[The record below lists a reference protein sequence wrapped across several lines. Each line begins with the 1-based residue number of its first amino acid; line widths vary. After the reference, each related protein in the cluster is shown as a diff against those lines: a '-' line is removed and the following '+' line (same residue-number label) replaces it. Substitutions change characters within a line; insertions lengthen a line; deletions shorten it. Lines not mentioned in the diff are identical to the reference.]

1 MVVQFKTMNEQ
12 KRANAQINAE
22 ITAAI
27 ESTPTPEH
35 TQALASATE
44 EAVKFVKNIFASI
57 RTFSVADLEH
67 PADIGQMVQEVL
79 CSAVINPARKY
90 EKDTPIMCYNGTA
103 FATLRN
109 FSVVIGLPKSRKTWF
124 SQMVAGSF
132 LAAQLGNKYDDNLA
146 GEKINDGN
154 ASVLIIDTEQ
164 GDYRAAKMQSTIAA
178 IAGLSTE
185 QVGKYLTTLSMRKF
199 GSDISFI
206 TTVAQMILQR
216 PKLVIIDGIADL
228 VTNPNDPA
236 QSAIIYQ
243 FLLQASAKYNC
254 HIMVV
259 IHANQ
264 SALSKDKAEPMSRGR
279 GHLGSDLER
288 KSEANIW
295 LEKPETDSTVTNV
308 CFTST
313 RDKTPENFAFRI
325 DGNDM
330 PRPCDFVAVTSKQE
344 KQVQKMVQLV
354 QIMKSKQVTKWA
366 HGDLWRALV
375 GANSGAKQMS
385 PRTAKDLIK
394 SAYEAGLIEK
404 TEQGRNTFYTIKAD

>member
-1 MVVQFKTMNEQ
+1 MNN
-12 KRANAQINAE
+12 KQINAE

-35 TQALASATE
+35 TQASASATK
-44 EAVKFVKNIFASI
+44 EAVDFVKNIFASI
-57 RTFSVADLEH
+57 RTFSEADLVH
-67 PADIGQMVQEVL
+67 PDAIEQMVQEVL
-79 CSAVINPARKY
+79 CSAVINPAQKY
-90 EKDTPIMCYNGTA
+90 EQDTPIMCYNGTA

-206 TTVAQMILQR
+206 ATVAKMIQQR
-216 PKLVIIDGIADL
+216 PSLVIIDGIADL

-259 IHANQ
+259 IHSNH
-264 SALSKDKAEPMSRGR
+264 SAVNKDKDDAMSRGR

-288 KSEANIW
+288 KSEANIS
-295 LEKPETDSTVTNV
+295 LKKPESDSTVTNV
-308 CFTST
+308 TFEIT
-313 RDKTPENFAFRI
+313 
-325 DGNDM
+325 
-330 PRPCDFVAVTSKQE
+330 
-344 KQVQKMVQLV
+344 LV
-354 QIMKSKQVTKWA
+354 KYSV
-366 HGDLWRALV
+366 V
-375 GANSGAKQMS
+375 
-385 PRTAKDLIK
+385 
-394 SAYEAGLIEK
+394 
-404 TEQGRNTFYTIKAD
+404 

>member
-1 MVVQFKTMNEQ
+1 MN
-12 KRANAQINAE
+12 KNQINAE

-35 TQALASATE
+35 TQALADATA
-44 EAVKFVKNIFASI
+44 EAVDFVKNIFASI
-57 RTFSVADLEH
+57 RTFSEADLAQPDAIE
-67 PADIGQMVQEVL
+67 QMVQEVL
-79 CSAVINPARKY
+79 CSAVINPAQKY
-90 EKDTPIMCYNGTA
+90 EKDTPIMCYNGA
-103 FATLRN
+103 PFATLRN
-109 FSVVIGLPKSRKTWF
+109 FSQVIGLPKSRKTWF

-132 LAAQLGNKYDDNLA
+132 LAAQLGNKYDDKLA

-185 QVGKYLTTLSMRKF
+185 QVGKYLTILSMRKF

-206 TTVAQMILQR
+206 ATVAQMILQR
-216 PKLVIIDGIADL
+216 PSLVIIDGIADL

-259 IHANQ
+259 IHSNH
-264 SALSKDKAEPMSRGR
+264 SAVNKDKDDAMSRGR

-288 KSEANIW
+288 KSEANIS
-295 LEKPETDSTVTNV
+295 LKKPESDSTITNV
-308 CFTST
+308 KFEST

-325 DGNDM
+325 DGNGM
-330 PRPCDFVAVTSKQE
+330 PRPCDFVEVTSKQE
-344 KQVQKMVQLV
+344 KQVQKVVQVV
-354 QIMKSKQVTKWA
+354 QIMKSRQVTKWA

-375 GANSGAKQMS
+375 GANSGAKQIS

-404 TEQGRNTFYTIKAD
+404 TEEGRNTFYSIKAD

>member
-1 MVVQFKTMNEQ
+1 MDNK
-12 KRANAQINAE
+12 QINAD

-35 TQALASATE
+35 TQALADATAK
-44 EAVKFVKNIFASI
+44 AVDFVKNIFASI
-57 RTFSVADLEH
+57 RTFSEADLVH
-67 PADIGQMVQEVL
+67 PDAIEQMVQEVL
-79 CSAVINPARKY
+79 CSAVIDPSRDYK
-90 EKDTPIMCYNGTA
+90 KDTPIMCYNGTA

-132 LAAQLGNKYDDNLA
+132 LAAQLGNKYDDKLA

-178 IAGLSTE
+178 IAGLDTE

-216 PKLVIIDGIADL
+216 PSLVIIDGIADL

-236 QSAIIYQ
+236 QSAIISQ
-243 FLLQASAKYNC
+243 FLLQASATYNC

-264 SALSKDKAEPMSRGR
+264 NAVNKDKDDAMSRGR

-288 KSEANIW
+288 KSEANIS
-295 LEKPETDSTVTNV
+295 LKKPESDSTVTNV
-308 CFTST
+308 FFTST

-325 DGNDM
+325 DGANI
-330 PRPCDFVAVTSKQE
+330 PRPCDFVQVTSKEERENE
-344 KQVQKMVQLV
+344 KIAQVVQV
-354 QIMKSKQVTKWA
+354 MKSKQVSNWT
-366 HGDLWRALV
+366 HGVLWRALCEEKQISERTAQRLIKLAV
-375 GANSGAKQMS
+375 DSGA
-385 PRTAKDLIK
+385 
-394 SAYEAGLIEK
+394 IEK
-404 TEQGRNTFYTIKAD
+404 TEQGIYSTVTDK

>member
-1 MVVQFKTMNEQ
+1 MDNK
-12 KRANAQINAE
+12 QINAE

-35 TQALASATE
+35 TQASASATK

-57 RTFSVADLEH
+57 RTFSAADLEH
-67 PADIGQMVQEVL
+67 TDAIEQMVQEVL
-79 CSAVINPARKY
+79 CSAVINPSRDYK
-90 EKDTPIMCYNGTA
+90 KDTPIMCYNGTA

-109 FSVVIGLPKSRKTWF
+109 FSQVIGLPKSRKTWF

-132 LAAQLGNKYDDNLA
+132 LAAQLGNKYDERLA

-206 TTVAQMILQR
+206 ATVAQMILQR
-216 PKLVIIDGIADL
+216 PSLVIIDGIADL

-308 CFTST
+308 FFTST

-325 DGNDM
+325 DGANI

-344 KQVQKMVQLV
+344 RENEKIAQVVQV
-354 QIMKSKQVTKWA
+354 MKSKQVSLWSA
-366 HGDLWRALV
+366 CDLKQELTAL
-375 GANSGAKQMS
+375 SIS
-385 PRTAKDLIK
+385 ESTAKRLMKLALD
-394 SAYEAGLIEK
+394 AGLIEK
-404 TEQGRNTFYTIKAD
+404 IGSGKNVFYRIKNDQ

>member
-1 MVVQFKTMNEQ
+1 MVVQSVMN
-12 KRANAQINAE
+12 KNQINAE

-27 ESTPTPEH
+27 NSTPTPGQ
-35 TQALASATE
+35 TQASADATA
-44 EAVKFVKNIFASI
+44 EAINFVKNIFASI
-57 RTFSVADLEH
+57 RTFSEADLVH
-67 PADIGQMVQEVL
+67 PDAIEQMVQEVL

-132 LAAQLGNKYDDNLA
+132 LAAQLGNKYDDKLA

-164 GDYRAAKMQSTIAA
+164 GDYRAAKMQSTIAT

-206 TTVAQMILQR
+206 ATVAKMIQQR
-216 PKLVIIDGIADL
+216 PSLVIIDGIADL

-236 QSAIIYQ
+236 QSAIISQ
-243 FLLQASAKYNC
+243 FLLQASATYNC

-264 SALSKDKAEPMSRGR
+264 NAVNKDKDDAMSRGR

-288 KSEANIW
+288 KSEANIS
-295 LEKPETDSTVTNV
+295 LKKPESDSTVTNV
-308 CFTST
+308 FFTST

-325 DGNDM
+325 DGNGM

-344 KQVQKMVQLV
+344 RENEKIAQVIQV
-354 QIMKSKQVTKWA
+354 MKSKQVSLWSAGNLKQ
-366 HGDLWRALV
+366 DLTAL
-375 GANSGAKQMS
+375 SIS
-385 PRTAKDLIK
+385 ESTAKRLIK
-394 SAYEAGLIEK
+394 LALDAGLIEK
-404 TEQGRNTFYTIKAD
+404 IGNGNNVFYRLKNDQ

>member
-1 MVVQFKTMNEQ
+1 MDNK
-12 KRANAQINAE
+12 QINAE

-35 TQALASATE
+35 TQASASATK
-44 EAVKFVKNIFASI
+44 EAVKFVENIFASI
-57 RTFSVADLEH
+57 RTFSVAELVQSDAIE
-67 PADIGQMVQEVL
+67 QMVQEVL
-79 CSAVINPARKY
+79 CSAVINPAQKY
-90 EKDTPIMCYNGTA
+90 ENDTPIMCYNGTA

-132 LAAQLGNKYDDNLA
+132 LAAQVGKHYDDKLA

-206 TTVAQMILQR
+206 ATVAQMILQR
-216 PKLVIIDGIADL
+216 PSLVIIDGIADL

-259 IHANQ
+259 IHANH

-288 KSEANIW
+288 KSEANIS
-295 LEKPETDSTVTNV
+295 LEKPETDSTITNV
-308 CFTST
+308 TFEST

-325 DGNDM
+325 DGTNM

-344 KQVQKMVQLV
+344 RENEKIAQVVQV
-354 QIMKSKQVTKWA
+354 MKSKQVSLWA
-366 HGDLWRALV
+366 ACDLKQELTAL
-375 GANSGAKQMS
+375 SIS
-385 PRTAKDLIK
+385 ESTAKRLMKLALD
-394 SAYEAGLIEK
+394 AGLIEK
-404 TEQGRNTFYTIKAD
+404 IGSGKNVFYRIKNDQ

>member
-1 MVVQFKTMNEQ
+1 MVVQFKNMNEQ

-27 ESTPTPEH
+27 ESTPTPGQ
-35 TQALASATE
+35 TQASADATA
-44 EAVKFVKNIFASI
+44 EAVDFVKNIFASI
-57 RTFSVADLEH
+57 RTFSEADLEDTD
-67 PADIGQMVQEVL
+67 AIGQMVQEVL
-79 CSAVINPARKY
+79 CSAVINPAQKY

-109 FSVVIGLPKSRKTWF
+109 FSQVIGLPKSRKTWF

-132 LAAQLGNKYDDNLA
+132 LAAQLGNKYDDKLA

-216 PKLVIIDGIADL
+216 PSLVIIDGIADL
-228 VTNPNDPA
+228 VTDPNDPK

-264 SALSKDKAEPMSRGR
+264 NAVNKDKDDAMSRGR

-308 CFTST
+308 FFTST

-325 DGNDM
+325 DGANI

-344 KQVQKMVQLV
+344 RENEKIAQVVQV
-354 QIMKSKQVTKWA
+354 MKSKQVSLWSAGNLKQ
-366 HGDLWRALV
+366 DLTAL
-375 GANSGAKQMS
+375 SIS
-385 PRTAKDLIK
+385 ESTAKRLIK
-394 SAYEAGLIEK
+394 LALDAGLIEK
-404 TEQGRNTFYTIKAD
+404 IGNGNNVFYRLKNDQ

>member
-1 MVVQFKTMNEQ
+1 MN
-12 KRANAQINAE
+12 NNQINAE

-35 TQALASATE
+35 TQALADATAK
-44 EAVKFVKNIFASI
+44 AVDFVKNIFASI
-57 RTFSVADLEH
+57 RTFSEADLVH
-67 PADIGQMVQEVL
+67 PDAIEQMVQEVL

-132 LAAQLGNKYDDNLA
+132 LAAQLGNKYDDKLA

-206 TTVAQMILQR
+206 ATVAQMILQR
-216 PKLVIIDGIADL
+216 PSLVIIDGIADL

-236 QSAIIYQ
+236 QSAIISQ
-243 FLLQASAKYNC
+243 FLLQASATYNC

-264 SALSKDKAEPMSRGR
+264 NAVNKDKDDAMSRGR

-288 KSEANIW
+288 KSEANIS
-295 LEKPETDSTVTNV
+295 LKKPESDSTITNV
-308 CFTST
+308 KFEST

-325 DGNDM
+325 DGANI

-344 KQVQKMVQLV
+344 REKEKIAQVVQV
-354 QIMKSKQVTKWA
+354 MKSKQVSLWSA
-366 HGDLWRALV
+366 CDLKQELTAL
-375 GANSGAKQMS
+375 SIS
-385 PRTAKDLIK
+385 ESTAKRLMKLALD
-394 SAYEAGLIEK
+394 AGLIEK
-404 TEQGRNTFYTIKAD
+404 IGSGKNVFYRIKNDQ

>member
-1 MVVQFKTMNEQ
+1 MNEQ

-27 ESTPTPEH
+27 DATPTPGQ
-35 TQALASATE
+35 TQASADATA
-44 EAVKFVKNIFASI
+44 EAINFVKNIFASI
-57 RTFSVADLEH
+57 RTFSVADLEQTD
-67 PADIGQMVQEVL
+67 AIGQMVQEVL
-79 CSAVINPARKY
+79 CSAVINPAQKY
-90 EKDTPIMCYNGTA
+90 ERDTPIMCYNGTA

-109 FSVVIGLPKSRKTWF
+109 FSQVIGLPKSRKTWF

-132 LAAQLGNKYDDNLA
+132 LAAQLGNKYDDKLA

-185 QVGKYLTTLSMRKF
+185 QVGKYLTILSMRKF

-206 TTVAQMILQR
+206 ATVAQMILQR
-216 PKLVIIDGIADL
+216 PSLVIIDGIADL

-259 IHANQ
+259 IHANH
-264 SALSKDKAEPMSRGR
+264 SALNKDKDDAMSRGR

-288 KSEANIW
+288 KSEANIG
-295 LEKPETDSTVTNV
+295 LEKPESDSTITNV
-308 CFTST
+308 TFKST

-325 DGNDM
+325 DGNGM

-344 KQVQKMVQLV
+344 KQVQKVVQVV

>member
-12 KRANAQINAE
+12 KRANAQINAD

-27 ESTPTPEH
+27 ESTPTPEQ
-35 TQALASATE
+35 TQASADATA
-44 EAVKFVKNIFASI
+44 EAVDFVKNIFASI
-57 RTFSVADLEH
+57 RTFSVANLEQTD
-67 PADIGQMVQEVL
+67 AIEQMVQEVL
-79 CSAVINPARKY
+79 CSAVINPFQKY

-124 SQMVAGSF
+124 SQMVAGYF

-146 GEKINDGN
+146 GEKINDGD

-206 TTVAQMILQR
+206 ATVAKMIMQR
-216 PKLVIIDGIADL
+216 PSLVIIDGIADL

-259 IHANQ
+259 IHANH
-264 SALSKDKAEPMSRGR
+264 SALNKDKDDAMSRGR

-288 KSEANIW
+288 KSEANIG
-295 LEKPETDSTVTNV
+295 LEKPESDSTITNV
-308 CFTST
+308 TFKST

-325 DGNDM
+325 DGNGM

-344 KQVQKMVQLV
+344 RENEKIAQVVQV
-354 QIMKSKQVTKWA
+354 MKSKQVSLWA
-366 HGDLWRALV
+366 ACDLKQELTAL
-375 GANSGAKQMS
+375 SIS
-385 PRTAKDLIK
+385 ESTAKRLMKLALD
-394 SAYEAGLIEK
+394 AGLIEK
-404 TEQGRNTFYTIKAD
+404 IGSGKNVFYRIKNDQ

>member
-1 MVVQFKTMNEQ
+1 MDNK
-12 KRANAQINAE
+12 QINAD

-35 TQALASATE
+35 TQASASATK
-44 EAVKFVKNIFASI
+44 EAVDFVKNIFASI
-57 RTFSVADLEH
+57 RTFSVANLEQTD
-67 PADIGQMVQEVL
+67 AIEQMVQEVL
-79 CSAVINPARKY
+79 CSAVINPAQKY
-90 EKDTPIMCYNGTA
+90 ERDTPIMCYNGTA

-124 SQMVAGSF
+124 SQMVAGAF
-132 LAAQLGNKYDDNLA
+132 LAAQVGKHYDDKLA
-146 GEKINDGN
+146 GEEINDGN

-185 QVGKYLTTLSMRKF
+185 QVGKYLTILSMRKF

-206 TTVAQMILQR
+206 ATVAKMIMQR

-264 SALSKDKAEPMSRGR
+264 SALSKEPMSRGR

-308 CFTST
+308 FFTST

-325 DGNDM
+325 DGNGM

-344 KQVQKMVQLV
+344 KQVQKVVQVV

-394 SAYEAGLIEK
+394 LAYEAGLIEK
-404 TEQGRNTFYTIKAD
+404 TEQGRNTFYSIKAD

>member
-1 MVVQFKTMNEQ
+1 MNEQ

-57 RTFSVADLEH
+57 RTFSAADLAQPDAIE
-67 PADIGQMVQEVL
+67 QMVQEVL
-79 CSAVINPARKY
+79 CSAVINPAQKY
-90 EKDTPIMCYNGTA
+90 ERDTPIMCYNGTA

-132 LAAQLGNKYDDNLA
+132 LAAQVGKHYDDKLA

-185 QVGKYLTTLSMRKF
+185 QVGKYLTTFSMRKF

-206 TTVAQMILQR
+206 ATVAQMILQR
-216 PKLVIIDGIADL
+216 PSLVIIDGIADL

-236 QSAIIYQ
+236 QSAIISQ
-243 FLLQASAKYNC
+243 FLLQASATYNC

-264 SALSKDKAEPMSRGR
+264 NAVNKDKDDAMSRGR

-288 KSEANIW
+288 KSEANIS
-295 LEKPETDSTVTNV
+295 LKKPESDSTITNV
-308 CFTST
+308 KFEST

-325 DGNDM
+325 DGNGM
-330 PRPCDFVAVTSKQE
+330 PRPCDFVQVTSKEE
-344 KQVQKMVQLV
+344 KQVQKVVQVV

-394 SAYEAGLIEK
+394 LAYEAGLIEK
-404 TEQGRNTFYTIKAD
+404 TEQGRNTFYSIKAD

>member
-1 MVVQFKTMNEQ
+1 MNEQ

-27 ESTPTPEH
+27 DATPTPGQ
-35 TQALASATE
+35 TQASADATA
-44 EAVKFVKNIFASI
+44 EAINFVKNIFASI
-57 RTFSVADLEH
+57 RTFSEADLEQ
-67 PADIGQMVQEVL
+67 PDAIEQMVQEVL

-132 LAAQLGNKYDDNLA
+132 LAAQVGKHYDDKLTSY
-146 GEKINDGN
+146 KINDGN

-178 IAGLSTE
+178 IAGLDTE

-206 TTVAQMILQR
+206 ATVAKMIMQR

-308 CFTST
+308 FFTST

-325 DGNDM
+325 DGNGM

-344 KQVQKMVQLV
+344 RENEKIAQVVQV
-354 QIMKSKQVTKWA
+354 MKSKQVS
-366 HGDLWRALV
+366 LWSACHLKQELTAL
-375 GANSGAKQMS
+375 SIS
-385 PRTAKDLIK
+385 ESTAKRLMKLALD
-394 SAYEAGLIEK
+394 AGLIEK
-404 TEQGRNTFYTIKAD
+404 IGSGKNVFYRLKNDQ

>member
-1 MVVQFKTMNEQ
+1 MDKN
-12 KRANAQINAE
+12 QINAE

-35 TQALASATE
+35 TQASASATK
-44 EAVKFVKNIFASI
+44 EAVKFVENIFASI
-57 RTFSVADLEH
+57 RTFSVAELVQSDAIE
-67 PADIGQMVQEVL
+67 QMVQEVL

-132 LAAQLGNKYDDNLA
+132 LAAQVGKHYDDNLA

-164 GDYRAAKMQSTIAA
+164 GDYRAAKMQSTIAT

-206 TTVAQMILQR
+206 ATVAKMIQQR
-216 PKLVIIDGIADL
+216 PSLVIIDGIADL

-236 QSAIIYQ
+236 QSAIISQ
-243 FLLQASAKYNC
+243 FLLQASATYNC

-264 SALSKDKAEPMSRGR
+264 NAVNKDKDDAMSRGR

-288 KSEANIW
+288 KSEANIS
-295 LEKPETDSTVTNV
+295 LRKPESDSTITNV
-308 CFTST
+308 TFEST

-325 DGNDM
+325 DGNGM
-330 PRPCDFVAVTSKQE
+330 PRPCDFVQVTSKQE
-344 KQVQKMVQLV
+344 RENEKIAQVVQV
-354 QIMKSKQVTKWA
+354 MKSKQVSTWT
-366 HGDLWRALV
+366 HGGLWRALCEEQKISERTAQRLIKLAV
-375 GANSGAKQMS
+375 DSGA
-385 PRTAKDLIK
+385 
-394 SAYEAGLIEK
+394 IEK
-404 TEQGRNTFYTIKAD
+404 TEQGIYSTVTDK

>member
-1 MVVQFKTMNEQ
+1 MVVQSVMN
-12 KRANAQINAE
+12 KNQINAE

-27 ESTPTPEH
+27 NSTPTPGQ
-35 TQALASATE
+35 TQASADATA
-44 EAVKFVKNIFASI
+44 EAINFVKNIFSSI
-57 RTFSVADLEH
+57 RTFSEADLVH
-67 PADIGQMVQEVL
+67 PDAIEQMVQEVL
-79 CSAVINPARKY
+79 CSAVINPAQKY
-90 EKDTPIMCYNGTA
+90 ERDTPIMCYNGTA

-132 LAAQLGNKYDDNLA
+132 LAAQLGNKYDDKLA

-164 GDYRAAKMQSTIAA
+164 GDYRAAKMQSTIAT

-206 TTVAQMILQR
+206 ATVAKMIQQR
-216 PKLVIIDGIADL
+216 PSLVIIDGIADL

-236 QSAIIYQ
+236 QSAIISQ
-243 FLLQASAKYNC
+243 FLLQASATYNC

-264 SALSKDKAEPMSRGR
+264 NAVNKDKDDAMSRGR

-288 KSEANIW
+288 KSEANIS
-295 LEKPETDSTVTNV
+295 LKKPESDSTVTNV
-308 CFTST
+308 FFTST

-325 DGNDM
+325 DGNGM

-344 KQVQKMVQLV
+344 RENEKIAQVIQV
-354 QIMKSKQVTKWA
+354 MKSKQVSLWSAGNLKQ
-366 HGDLWRALV
+366 DLTAL
-375 GANSGAKQMS
+375 SIS
-385 PRTAKDLIK
+385 ESTAKRLIK
-394 SAYEAGLIEK
+394 LALDAGLIEK
-404 TEQGRNTFYTIKAD
+404 IGNGNNVFYRLKNDQ

>member
-1 MVVQFKTMNEQ
+1 MVVQNTMDN
-12 KRANAQINAE
+12 KQINAE

-35 TQALASATE
+35 TQASASATK
-44 EAVKFVKNIFASI
+44 EAVKFVENIFASI
-57 RTFSVADLEH
+57 RTFSVAELVQSDAIE
-67 PADIGQMVQEVL
+67 QMVQEVL
-79 CSAVINPARKY
+79 CSAVINPAQKY
-90 EKDTPIMCYNGTA
+90 ENDTPIMCYNGTA

-132 LAAQLGNKYDDNLA
+132 LAAQVGKHYDDKLA

-206 TTVAQMILQR
+206 ATVAQMILQR
-216 PKLVIIDGIADL
+216 PSLVIIDGIADL

-259 IHANQ
+259 IHANH

-288 KSEANIW
+288 KSEANIS
-295 LEKPETDSTVTNV
+295 LEKPETDSTITNV
-308 CFTST
+308 TFEST

-325 DGNDM
+325 DGTNM

-344 KQVQKMVQLV
+344 RENEKIAQVVQV
-354 QIMKSKQVTKWA
+354 MKSKQVSLWA
-366 HGDLWRALV
+366 ACDLKQELTAL
-375 GANSGAKQMS
+375 SIS
-385 PRTAKDLIK
+385 ESTAKRLMKLALD
-394 SAYEAGLIEK
+394 AGLIEK
-404 TEQGRNTFYTIKAD
+404 IGSGKNVFYRIKNDQ

>member
-1 MVVQFKTMNEQ
+1 MNEQ
-12 KRANAQINAE
+12 KRANAQINAD
-22 ITAAI
+22 IIAAVN
-27 ESTPTPEH
+27 STPTPEH
-35 TQALASATE
+35 TQASASATK
-44 EAVKFVKNIFASI
+44 EAVDFVKNIFASI
-57 RTFSVADLEH
+57 RTFSEADLVH
-67 PADIGQMVQEVL
+67 PDAIEQMVQEVL
-79 CSAVINPARKY
+79 CSAVINPAQKY

-124 SQMVAGSF
+124 SQMVAGYF
-132 LAAQLGNKYDDNLA
+132 LAAQVGKHYDDKLA

-185 QVGKYLTTLSMRKF
+185 QVGKYLTTFSMRKF

-206 TTVAQMILQR
+206 ATVAQMILQR

-264 SALSKDKAEPMSRGR
+264 SAVNKDKDDAMSRGR

-295 LEKPETDSTVTNV
+295 LEKPESDSTVTNV
-308 CFTST
+308 FFTST

-344 KQVQKMVQLV
+344 KQVQKMVQVV

-404 TEQGRNTFYTIKAD
+404 TEQGRNTFYSIKAD

>member
-1 MVVQFKTMNEQ
+1 MKAEAKSGCQFEMDNK
-12 KRANAQINAE
+12 QINAD
-22 ITAAI
+22 IIAAVT
-27 ESTPTPEH
+27 STPEPGQ
-35 TQALASATE
+35 TQALADATAK
-44 EAVKFVKNIFASI
+44 AVDFVKNIFASI
-57 RTFSVADLEH
+57 RTFSEADLEQ
-67 PADIGQMVQEVL
+67 PDAIEQMVQEVL
-79 CSAVINPARKY
+79 CSAVIDPKREYK
-90 EKDTPIMCYNGTA
+90 KDTPIMCYNGTA

-109 FSVVIGLPKSRKTWF
+109 FSQVIGLPKSRKTWF

-132 LAAQLGNKYDDNLA
+132 LAAQLGNKYDDKLA

-185 QVGKYLTTLSMRKF
+185 QVGKYLTVLSMRKF

-206 TTVAQMILQR
+206 ATVAQMILQR
-216 PKLVIIDGIADL
+216 PSLVIIDGIADL

-288 KSEANIW
+288 KSEANIS
-295 LEKPETDSTVTNV
+295 LKKPESDSTVTNV
-308 CFTST
+308 TFEST

-325 DGNDM
+325 DGNGM
-330 PRPCDFVAVTSKQE
+330 PRTCDFVAVTSKQE
-344 KQVQKMVQLV
+344 RENEKIAQVVQV
-354 QIMKSKQVTKWA
+354 MKSKQVSLWA
-366 HGDLWRALV
+366 ACDLKQELTAL
-375 GANSGAKQMS
+375 SIS
-385 PRTAKDLIK
+385 ESTAKRLMKLALD
-394 SAYEAGLIEK
+394 AGLIEK
-404 TEQGRNTFYTIKAD
+404 IGSGKNVFYRIKNDQ

>member
-12 KRANAQINAE
+12 KRANAQINAD

-27 ESTPTPEH
+27 ESTPTPEQ
-35 TQALASATE
+35 TQASADATA
-44 EAVKFVKNIFASI
+44 EAVDFVKNIFASI
-57 RTFSVADLEH
+57 RTFSVANLEQTD
-67 PADIGQMVQEVL
+67 AIEQMVQEVL
-79 CSAVINPARKY
+79 CSAVINPFQKY

-124 SQMVAGSF
+124 SQMVAGYF

-146 GEKINDGN
+146 GEKINDGD

-185 QVGKYLTTLSMRKF
+185 QVGKYLTILSMRKF

-206 TTVAQMILQR
+206 ATVAKMIMQR
-216 PKLVIIDGIADL
+216 PSLVIIDGIADL

-259 IHANQ
+259 IHANH
-264 SALSKDKAEPMSRGR
+264 SALNKDKDDAMSRGR

-308 CFTST
+308 FFTST

-325 DGNDM
+325 DGNGM

-344 KQVQKMVQLV
+344 RENEKIAQVVQV
-354 QIMKSKQVTKWA
+354 MKSKQVSLWA
-366 HGDLWRALV
+366 ACDLKQELTAL
-375 GANSGAKQMS
+375 SIS
-385 PRTAKDLIK
+385 ESTAKRLMKLALD
-394 SAYEAGLIEK
+394 AGLIEK
-404 TEQGRNTFYTIKAD
+404 IGSGKNVFYRIKNDQ

>member
-1 MVVQFKTMNEQ
+1 MNN
-12 KRANAQINAE
+12 KQINAE

-57 RTFSVADLEH
+57 RTFSVAELVHHDAIE
-67 PADIGQMVQEVL
+67 QMVQEVL
-79 CSAVINPARKY
+79 CSAVINPAQKY
-90 EKDTPIMCYNGTA
+90 EKDTPIMCYNGTP

-132 LAAQLGNKYDDNLA
+132 LAAQVGKHYDDNLA

-178 IAGLSTE
+178 IAGLDTE
-185 QVGKYLTTLSMRKF
+185 QVGKYLTTFSMRKF
-199 GSDISFI
+199 GSDISFMA
-206 TTVAQMILQR
+206 TVAQIILQR
-216 PKLVIIDGIADL
+216 PSLVIIDGIADL

-236 QSAIIYQ
+236 QSAIISQ

-259 IHANQ
+259 IHANH
-264 SALSKDKAEPMSRGR
+264 SALNKDKDDAMSRGR

-288 KSEANIW
+288 KSEANIG
-295 LEKPETDSTVTNV
+295 LEKPESDSTITNV
-308 CFTST
+308 TFKST

-325 DGNDM
+325 DGNGM
-330 PRPCDFVAVTSKQE
+330 PRPCDFVQVTSKQE
-344 KQVQKMVQLV
+344 RENEKIAQVVQV
-354 QIMKSKQVTKWA
+354 MKSKQVSSWT
-366 HGDLWRALV
+366 HGGLWRALCEEKQISERTAQRLIKLAV
-375 GANSGAKQMS
+375 DSGA
-385 PRTAKDLIK
+385 
-394 SAYEAGLIEK
+394 IEK
-404 TEQGRNTFYTIKAD
+404 TEQGIYSTVTDK

>member
-1 MVVQFKTMNEQ
+1 MVVQNGMDNK
-12 KRANAQINAE
+12 QINAD

-35 TQALASATE
+35 TQASASATK
-44 EAVKFVKNIFASI
+44 EAVDFVKNIFASI
-57 RTFSVADLEH
+57 RTFSVANLEQTD
-67 PADIGQMVQEVL
+67 AIEQMVQEVL
-79 CSAVINPARKY
+79 CSAVINPAQKY
-90 EKDTPIMCYNGTA
+90 EEDTPIMCYNGTA

-109 FSVVIGLPKSRKTWF
+109 FSQVIGYPKSRKTWF
-124 SQMVAGSF
+124 SQMVAGAF
-132 LAAQLGNKYDDNLA
+132 LAAQVGKHYDDKLTSY
-146 GEKINDGN
+146 KINDGN

-216 PKLVIIDGIADL
+216 PSLVIIDGIADL
-228 VTNPNDPA
+228 VTDPNDPK

-259 IHANQ
+259 IHANK
-264 SALSKDKAEPMSRGR
+264 SAASKDKAETVSRGR

-295 LEKPETDSTVTNV
+295 LEKPESDSTVTNV
-308 CFTST
+308 FFSST
-313 RDKTPENFAFRI
+313 RDMTPENFAFRI
-325 DGNDM
+325 NGANI

-344 KQVQKMVQLV
+344 KQVQKVVQVV

-394 SAYEAGLIEK
+394 LAYEAGLIEK
-404 TEQGRNTFYTIKAD
+404 TEQGRNTFYSIKAD

>member
-1 MVVQFKTMNEQ
+1 MDNK
-12 KRANAQINAE
+12 QINAE

-27 ESTPTPEH
+27 ESTPTPGQ
-35 TQALASATE
+35 TQASADATA
-44 EAVKFVKNIFASI
+44 EAINFVKNIFASI
-57 RTFSVADLEH
+57 RTFSEADLVH
-67 PADIGQMVQEVL
+67 PDAIEQMVQEVL

-132 LAAQLGNKYDDNLA
+132 LAAQLGNKYDDKLA

-164 GDYRAAKMQSTIAA
+164 GDYRAAKMQSTIAT

-199 GSDISFI
+199 GSDISFMA
-206 TTVAQMILQR
+206 TVARMILQR
-216 PKLVIIDGIADL
+216 PSLVIIDGIADL

-236 QSAIIYQ
+236 QSAIISQ
-243 FLLQASAKYNC
+243 FLLQASATYNC

-264 SALSKDKAEPMSRGR
+264 NAVNKDKDDAMSRGR

-288 KSEANIW
+288 KSEANIS
-295 LEKPETDSTVTNV
+295 LKKPESDSTVTNV
-308 CFTST
+308 FFTST

-325 DGNDM
+325 DGNGM

-344 KQVQKMVQLV
+344 RENEKIAQVVQV
-354 QIMKSKQVTKWA
+354 MKSKQVSLWSAGNLKQ
-366 HGDLWRALV
+366 DLTAL
-375 GANSGAKQMS
+375 SIS
-385 PRTAKDLIK
+385 ESTAKRLIK
-394 SAYEAGLIEK
+394 LALDAGLIEK
-404 TEQGRNTFYTIKAD
+404 IGNGNNVFYRLKNDQ

>member
-1 MVVQFKTMNEQ
+1 MVVQNEMNN
-12 KRANAQINAE
+12 KQINAE

-35 TQALASATE
+35 TQASASATK
-44 EAVKFVKNIFASI
+44 EAVDFVKNIFASI
-57 RTFSVADLEH
+57 RTFSVANLEQTD
-67 PADIGQMVQEVL
+67 AIEQMVQEVL
-79 CSAVINPARKY
+79 CSAVINPAQKY
-90 EKDTPIMCYNGTA
+90 ERDTPIMCYNGTA

-132 LAAQLGNKYDDNLA
+132 LAAQVGKHYDDKLA
-146 GEKINDGN
+146 GEEINDGN

-178 IAGLSTE
+178 IARLDTE

-206 TTVAQMILQR
+206 ATVAQMILQR
-216 PKLVIIDGIADL
+216 PSLVIIDGIADL

-308 CFTST
+308 FFTST

-325 DGNDM
+325 DGANI
-330 PRPCDFVAVTSKQE
+330 PSPCDFVAVTSKQE
-344 KQVQKMVQLV
+344 RENEKIAQVVQV
-354 QIMKSKQVTKWA
+354 MKSKQVSLWSAGNLKQ
-366 HGDLWRALV
+366 DLTAL
-375 GANSGAKQMS
+375 SIS
-385 PRTAKDLIK
+385 ESTAKRLIK
-394 SAYEAGLIEK
+394 LALDAGLIEK
-404 TEQGRNTFYTIKAD
+404 IGNGNNVFYRLKNDQ

>member
-1 MVVQFKTMNEQ
+1 MNEQ

-35 TQALASATE
+35 TQASASATK
-44 EAVKFVKNIFASI
+44 EAVKFVKNIFSSI
-57 RTFSVADLEH
+57 RTFSEADLVHHDAIE
-67 PADIGQMVQEVL
+67 QMVQEVL
-79 CSAVINPARKY
+79 CSAVINPAQKY
-90 EKDTPIMCYNGTA
+90 ERDTPIMCYNGTA

-132 LAAQLGNKYDDNLA
+132 LAAQVGKHYDDKLA

-164 GDYRAAKMQSTIAA
+164 GEYRAAKMQSTIAD

-185 QVGKYLTTLSMRKF
+185 QVGKYLTTFSMRKF
-199 GSDISFI
+199 GSDISFMA
-206 TTVAQMILQR
+206 TVAQIILQR
-216 PKLVIIDGIADL
+216 PSLVIIDGIADL

-236 QSAIIYQ
+236 QSAIISQ
-243 FLLQASAKYNC
+243 FLLQASATYNC

-264 SALSKDKAEPMSRGR
+264 NAVNKDKDDAMSRGR

-288 KSEANIW
+288 KSEANIS
-295 LEKPETDSTVTNV
+295 LRKPESDSTITNV
-308 CFTST
+308 TFEST

-325 DGNDM
+325 DGANI
-330 PRPCDFVAVTSKQE
+330 PRPCDFVQVTSKQE
-344 KQVQKMVQLV
+344 RENEKIAQVVQV
-354 QIMKSKQVTKWA
+354 MKSKQVSNWT
-366 HGDLWRALV
+366 HGGLWRALCEEKQISERTAQRLIKLAV
-375 GANSGAKQMS
+375 DSGA
-385 PRTAKDLIK
+385 
-394 SAYEAGLIEK
+394 IEK
-404 TEQGRNTFYTIKAD
+404 TEQGIYSIVTDK

>member
-57 RTFSVADLEH
+57 RTFSAADLAQPDAIE
-67 PADIGQMVQEVL
+67 QMVQEVL
-79 CSAVINPARKY
+79 CSAVINPAQKY
-90 EKDTPIMCYNGTA
+90 ERDTPIMCYNGTA

-132 LAAQLGNKYDDNLA
+132 LAAQVGKHYDDKLA

-185 QVGKYLTTLSMRKF
+185 QVGKYLTTFSMRKF

-206 TTVAQMILQR
+206 ATVAQMILQR
-216 PKLVIIDGIADL
+216 PSLVIIDGIADL

-236 QSAIIYQ
+236 QSAIISQ
-243 FLLQASAKYNC
+243 FLLQASATYNC

-264 SALSKDKAEPMSRGR
+264 NAVNKDKDDAMSRGR

-288 KSEANIW
+288 KSEANIS
-295 LEKPETDSTVTNV
+295 LKKPESDSTITNV
-308 CFTST
+308 KFEST

-325 DGNDM
+325 DGNGM
-330 PRPCDFVAVTSKQE
+330 PRPCDFVQVTSKEE
-344 KQVQKMVQLV
+344 KQVQKVVQVV

-394 SAYEAGLIEK
+394 LAYEAGLIEK
-404 TEQGRNTFYTIKAD
+404 TEQGRNTFYSIKAD

>member
-27 ESTPTPEH
+27 DATPTPGQ
-35 TQALASATE
+35 TQASADATA
-44 EAVKFVKNIFASI
+44 EAINFVKNIFASI
-57 RTFSVADLEH
+57 RTFSEADLVH
-67 PADIGQMVQEVL
+67 PDAIEQMVQEVL
-79 CSAVINPARKY
+79 CSAVINPAQKY

-109 FSVVIGLPKSRKTWF
+109 FSQVIGLPKSRKTWF

-132 LAAQLGNKYDDNLA
+132 LAAQLGNKYDEKLA
-146 GEKINDGN
+146 GEKINDGD

-185 QVGKYLTTLSMRKF
+185 QVGKYLTILSMRKF

-206 TTVAQMILQR
+206 ATVAQMILQR
-216 PKLVIIDGIADL
+216 PSLVIIDGIADL

-264 SALSKDKAEPMSRGR
+264 SAVNKDKDDAMSRGR

-288 KSEANIW
+288 KSEANIS
-295 LEKPETDSTVTNV
+295 LKKPESDSTITNV
-308 CFTST
+308 KFEST

-325 DGNDM
+325 DGNGM
-330 PRPCDFVAVTSKQE
+330 PRPCDFVQVTSKEE
-344 KQVQKMVQLV
+344 KQVQKVVQVV

-404 TEQGRNTFYTIKAD
+404 TEQGRNTFYSIKAD

>member
-1 MVVQFKTMNEQ
+1 MVVQNAMNN
-12 KRANAQINAE
+12 KQINAD
-22 ITAAI
+22 IKAAI
-27 ESTPTPEH
+27 ESTPTPGQ
-35 TQALASATE
+35 TQASADATA
-44 EAVKFVKNIFASI
+44 EAINFVKNIFASI
-57 RTFSVADLEH
+57 RTFSEADLVH
-67 PADIGQMVQEVL
+67 PDAIEQMVQEVL
-79 CSAVINPARKY
+79 CSAVINPAQKY

-109 FSVVIGLPKSRKTWF
+109 FSQVIGLPKSRKTWF

-185 QVGKYLTTLSMRKF
+185 QVGKYLTVLSMRKF

-206 TTVAQMILQR
+206 ATVAQMILQR
-216 PKLVIIDGIADL
+216 PSLVIIDGIADL

-259 IHANQ
+259 IHANH
-264 SALSKDKAEPMSRGR
+264 SAVNKDKDDAMSRGR

-288 KSEANIW
+288 KSEANIS
-295 LEKPETDSTVTNV
+295 LRKPESDSTVTNV
-308 CFTST
+308 TFEST

-325 DGNDM
+325 DGNGM
-330 PRPCDFVAVTSKQE
+330 PRTCDFVAVTSKQE
-344 KQVQKMVQLV
+344 KQVQKVVQVV

-404 TEQGRNTFYTIKAD
+404 TEQGRNTFYSIKAD

>member
-1 MVVQFKTMNEQ
+1 MVVQNTMDN
-12 KRANAQINAE
+12 KQINAE

-27 ESTPTPEH
+27 ESTPTPGQ
-35 TQALASATE
+35 TQASADATA
-44 EAVKFVKNIFASI
+44 EAINFVKNIFASI
-57 RTFSVADLEH
+57 RTFSEADLVH
-67 PADIGQMVQEVL
+67 PDAIEQMVQEVL
-79 CSAVINPARKY
+79 CSAVINPAQKY
-90 EKDTPIMCYNGTA
+90 ERDTPIMCYNGTP

-132 LAAQLGNKYDDNLA
+132 LAAQLGNKYDDKLA

-185 QVGKYLTTLSMRKF
+185 QVGKYLTTFSLRKF

-206 TTVAQMILQR
+206 STVAKMIMQR
-216 PKLVIIDGIADL
+216 PSLVIIDGIADL

-259 IHANQ
+259 IHSNH
-264 SALSKDKAEPMSRGR
+264 SAVNKDKDDAMSRGR

-288 KSEANIW
+288 KSEANIS
-295 LEKPETDSTVTNV
+295 LKKPESDSTVTNV
-308 CFTST
+308 TFEST

-325 DGNDM
+325 DGNGM
-330 PRPCDFVAVTSKQE
+330 PRTCDFVAVTSKQE
-344 KQVQKMVQLV
+344 KQVQKVVQVV

-394 SAYEAGLIEK
+394 LAYEAGLIEK
-404 TEQGRNTFYTIKAD
+404 TEQGRNTFYSIKAD